1 MIPRFG
7 KNNSLPSAVIPIFFY
22 LSISFGF
29 YALSRPHLT
38 APEGHW
44 IAAFGVFAIWRY
56 GWQIINYCRAGYYA
70 FVRYPYLRML
80 TEQQAQES
88 RYPKHLF
95 FIIPSFKEEAWVSVE
110 TFQSILSNLASVPCT
125 ATLIVSTGSDE
136 DDAIVTAAFCSH
148 PCHYKTELVLQRQ
161 NQGKRIAMGHALR
174 AVARRYKEEFNS
186 VTLFMDGDSYL
197 EPNTLK
203 KSLPFFTTFKDL
215 GALTTN
221 EVAFI
226 NTRSSWYK
234 DWFNL
239 KFGQRHILFQSHSL
253 SNKVLTLTGRFS
265 MFRTCIVTEPEFIQ
279 QMEHDILSHWAHG
292 KFRFLMGD
300 DKTSWFYLLKHR
312 WNMLY
317 LPDVLVYSLESRDAN
332 FWQLSTSLPF
342 RWYGNS
348 LRNNA
353 RSLQL
358 GMRTTG
364 VFIWFAILDQRL
376 SMWSALVGI
385 TGATLLSIFKNPWY
399 LPLYLGWVLIVRVI
413 QLVIIAFRGH
423 PVSLLT
429 IPLMLYNQWVGSIIK
444 IRAYFNLGEQRWSKG
459 GTVQKGDDNRL
470 PVRHRFSLYLPRY
483 LQWFYYSLF
492 VFSLA
497 LFTHALD
504 VPKISLLIDEHKTL
518 LFIKAEEHGV
528 IANDE
533 KDDSKAL
540 NDLIAHAPD
549 YSVIKLPNGIIN
561 LDHPLI
567 ITRSHVTLE
576 GDNTNI
582 VAQFKSS
589 VPSAAISIKGEK
601 LPKKWSISS
610 FNDNTSFNISSA
622 VANQLQEGDAVF
634 IAVENTDDFL
644 EYIGSQHWNKRY
656 PTLRRQLNTI
666 TKIDGD
672 KVLLTYPLPPELLN
686 QQAYLQRVK
695 AVENVELRNFK
706 YRFIIPG
713 EKADSMK
720 HVYRNAYPEYLVDSI
735 ALEWTH
741 NIRLNTLSLQDAG
754 NHPLSIENSLALK
767 ANNIR
772 IDGAWN
778 KGDKGRGYLKL
789 AMSHYC
795 ELNQIRVSNIRHIAI
810 QWGASYNLINGLYS
824 EVDINF
830 HGGFSQHNKVKGASF
845 AIPKEHPWPAVYRTP
860 NDAKWAPPDGKG
872 NVVEIIADTAN
883 DELRSYADN

>member
-7 KNNSLPSAVIPIFFY
+7 KKHSLQTCVIPLVFY
-22 LSISFGF
+22 LCISFLL
-29 YALSRPHLT
+29 YMISRPHLT
-38 APEGHW
+38 LPEGKW
-44 IAAFGVFAIWRY
+44 IAAFGIFAIWRY
-56 GWQIINYCRAGYYA
+56 GWQILNYCRASYYA
-70 FVRYPYLRML
+70 FFRYPYLRML
-80 TEQQAQES
+80 TQQQ
-88 RYPKHLF
+88 PKEECFPEHIF
-95 FIIPSFKEEAWVSVE
+95 FVIPSFKEEGWVSVE
-110 TFQSILSNLASVPCT
+110 TFQSILSNIASIPSS
-125 ATLIVSTGSDE
+125 ATLIVATGSDE
-136 DDAIVTAAFCSH
+136 DDAIITATFSAH
-148 PCHYKTELVLQRQ
+148 PCHYKAELVLQRQ

-174 AVARRYKEEFNS
+174 AVARRYKDEFNS

-197 EPNTLK
+197 EPKTLI

-300 DKTSWFYLLKHR
+300 DKTSWFYLLKR
-312 WNMLY
+312 QWNMLY
-317 LPDVLVYSLESRDAN
+317 IPDVLVYSLESRDTN

-353 RSLQL
+353 RSLAL

-399 LPLYLGWVLIVRVI
+399 LPLYLGWVLIVRVL
-413 QLVIIAFRGH
+413 QMLIIALRGH

-470 PVRHRFSLYLPRY
+470 PIQHRFSRYLPRY

-497 LFTHALD
+497 LFTHAVDAPNLN
-504 VPKISLLIDEHKTL
+504 LLASKQDS
-518 LFIKAEEHGV
+518 FSPIKAEDYGV
-528 IANDE
+528 IANDNN
-533 KDDSKAL
+533 DDSTAL
-540 NDLIAHAPD
+540 NALIAQAPN
-549 YSVIKLPNGIIN
+549 YSVIALPEGTLN
-561 LDHPLI
+561 LYQPVQ
-567 ITRSHVTLE
+567 ITRSHITLK
-576 GDNTNI
+576 GNNTNF
-582 VAQFKSS
+582 VAQFKSKL
-589 VPSAAISIKGEK
+589 PIGAFSIKGEK
-601 LPKKWSISS
+601 LPKRWPISS
-610 FNDNTSFNISSA
+610 FKTNKTIVLNSSLIKLLN
-622 VANQLQEGDAVF
+622 VGDTIF
-634 IAVENTDDFL
+634 LSQPNTDDFL
-644 EYIGSQHWNKRY
+644 QIIGSTSWNKRY
-656 PTLRRQLNTI
+656 PLLRRQLNSI
-666 TKIDGD
+666 TKINGD
-672 KVLLTYPLPPELLN
+672 QVFLSHPLPTELQN
-686 QQAYLQRVK
+686 KNVFIQRVN
-695 AVENVELRNFK
+695 AIENVELSNFK
-706 YRFIIPG
+706 YHFTIPNG
-713 EKADSMK
+713 QAEEVR
-720 HVYRNAYPEYLVDSI
+720 HVYRNLYPEYLVDTIS
-735 ALEWTH
+735 LEWTN
-741 NIRLNTLSLQDAG
+741 NIRLNTLSLHNAG
-754 NHPLSIENSLALK
+754 NHPLSIENSLALE

-778 KGDKGRGYLKL
+778 KGEKGRGYLKL

-795 ELNQIRVSNIRHIAI
+795 KLNQLRVSNIRHITI
-810 QWGASYNLINGLYS
+810 QWGSSHNLIYGLYS

-830 HGGFSQHNKVKGASF
+830 HGGFSQFNKVKNASF
-845 AIPKEHPWPAVYRTP
+845 SIPIDHPWPAIYRTP
-860 NDAKWAPPDGKG
+860 DDAKWAPPDGEG
-872 NVVEIIADTAN
+872 NEVEPFTIHTKLEN
-883 DELRSYADN
+883 Q